1 MTLIGVI
8 MGEFLV
14 SKGGLG
20 YLIIYGTQVFN
31 LTLVIS
37 GIIILMIISYILYIL
52 ISFIEYKLNKKISN

>member
-14 SKGGLG
+14 SKKGIG

-31 LTLVIS
+31 LTLVMS
-37 GIIILMIISYILYIL
+37 GILILLILSFL
-52 ISFIEYKLNKKISN
+52 IYECVAYLEKKLS